1 MTAGNHGLQ
10 ALVENTQ
17 RCPTCGRKSFS
28 TSRCSACNA
37 EMASPSVSLAQ
48 HDPAS
53 IQVEPHSGIVLTAPS
68 RQREIV
74 AQPLTVSRPSYYQSG
89 REISG
94 RVLIASAPLNEPAD
108 PDHWKWLAVPAW
120 GLVLLISPVAAGII
134 AWMSAGLLAAA
145 VVIVVCIA
153 VLRFIFSNHLLASW
167 QCVAAL
173 RGQHIVEAVPNIA
186 VRLRTESDHEV
197 QLRVKG
203 RLSGGGIVEGDRI
216 RVAGRWR
223 AGIFHVTQLHCAR
236 TGAAII
242 PIQPNSMVPALS
254 GAAILFVTILWLHV
268 AGVPW
273 VVAKLDRARQFPSRV
288 YNGFQPR

>member
-10 ALVENTQ
+10 ALTENTQ

-37 EMASPSVSLAQ
+37 EMASPSMSLAQ
-48 HDPAS
+48 RDPAF
-53 IQVEPHSGIVLTAPS
+53 IQVQPHSGIVLTAPS
-68 RQREIV
+68 GQRVIV
-74 AQPLTVSRPSYYQSG
+74 AQPLTVSRSSYQNG

-120 GLVLLISPVAAGII
+120 GLVLFMSPVAAGII

-145 VVIVVCIA
+145 AVVVVCVA
-153 VLRFIFSNHLLASW
+153 VLRFIFSNHLLTSW
-167 QCVAAL
+167 QFVAAL

-186 VRLRTESDHEV
+186 VRLRTEGDHEV
-197 QLRVKG
+197 QLRIKG
-203 RLSGGGIVEGDRI
+203 RLSGGGLVEGDRI
-216 RVAGRWR
+216 RATGRWR

-236 TGAAII
+236 TGAVIV

-254 GAAILFVTILWLHV
+254 GAAILVVMVLWLHI

-273 VVAKLDRARQFPSRV
+273 VLAKLDRAGHFPRRV
-288 YNGFQPR
+288 YDGFQPR